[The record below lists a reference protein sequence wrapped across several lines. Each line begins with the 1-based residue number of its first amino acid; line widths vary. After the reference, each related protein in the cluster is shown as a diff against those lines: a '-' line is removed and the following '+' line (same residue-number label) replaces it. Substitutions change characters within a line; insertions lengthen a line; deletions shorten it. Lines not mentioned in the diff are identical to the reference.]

1 MSVGLE
7 FRINRKD
14 LTSIH
19 AIFLRGQNI
28 NENVFRVT
36 QMVAALLQQDA
47 QNLLA
52 SRGVRDEDSAAVHD
66 SMKHEVRYIREGATA
81 EIGSSF
87 VGYPKTYGDLQGS
100 ASVAAARGWATL
112 AHRVHYGYYPG
123 APLLKKPWN
132 PAAGRTKPNRFLI
145 DAFNKYAKIRG
156 GYLRYLTANVIDPI
170 LKTRRVS

>member
-36 QMVAALLQQDA
+36 DMVAAMIKQDA

-52 SRGVRDEDSAAVHD
+52 ARGGSDKDSAAVHD
-66 SMKHEVRYIREGATA
+66 SMRHEVHYIREGATA

-87 VGYPKTYGDLQGS
+87 VGYPKSYGDLRGS
-100 ASVAAARGWATL
+100 ASEAAARGWATL

-123 APLLKKPWN
+123 APRLKKPWN
-132 PAAGRTKPNRFLI
+132 PAAGITEPNPFLV
-145 DAFNKYAKIRG
+145 DAFNKYAKVRG
-156 GYLRYLTANVIDPI
+156 GYLKYLAEYVIDPI